1 MRKDATKCSH
11 PTLQFVSPW
20 KVDVNAL
27 YRECIH
33 FDAIASSAVSAAG
46 MALVVTVI
54 SLLYKRRWRIR
65 YRIHA
70 AKENWRRR
78 REQGEGTPLLGQ
90 KYTYDAFV
98 AYCSSGEERCWVHT
112 TLREKLENEHGLKL
126 CMYHRDFKV
135 GRDLAE
141 TIVEGINSSNKTL
154 LVLSP
159 NFLNS
164 NWCEF
169 EVRIANEKM
178 ISERRD
184 SLVIVIFKR
193 LDEAGTRVPK
203 MLSRLLEKKIYIEW
217 TDDPDGERLF
227 WRRLVD
233 SVKSTTSYDAFNEAA
248 EFNE

>member
-1 MRKDATKCSH
+1 
-11 PTLQFVSPW
+11 
-20 KVDVNAL
+20 
-27 YRECIH
+27 
-33 FDAIASSAVSAAG
+33 
-46 MALVVTVI
+46 
-54 SLLYKRRWRIR
+54 
-65 YRIHA
+65 
-70 AKENWRRR
+70 
-78 REQGEGTPLLGQ
+78 
-90 KYTYDAFV
+90 
-98 AYCSSGEERCWVHT
+98 
-112 TLREKLENEHGLKL
+112 
-126 CMYHRDFKV
+126 MYHRDFKV